1 MINIIPQCVICGS
14 PVSDLVE
21 PEVEKQGQ
29 LKAGHYVDNRWIC
42 NDCVQSETTNG
53 NKERRSNNNCDVI
66 GKASTADVS
75 PNTPRAD
82 EASMWAIIICAM
94 PFDSGRYIS
103 LLKVFWLC

>member
-1 MINIIPQCVICGS
+1 MIIYCMINIIPQCVICGS

-42 NDCVQSETTNG
+42 NDCVQSETTTR
-53 NKERRSNNNCDVI
+53 RRSNNNCDVI

-75 PNTPRAD
+75 PNTPKAD
-82 EASMWAIIICAM
+82 EASM
-94 PFDSGRYIS
+94 
-103 LLKVFWLC
+103 

>member
-1 MINIIPQCVICGS
+1 MIIYYMINIIPQCVICGS

-66 GKASTADVS
+66 GKASAADVS
-75 PNTPRAD
+75 PNTPKAD
-82 EASMWAIIICAM
+82 EASM
-94 PFDSGRYIS
+94 
-103 LLKVFWLC
+103 